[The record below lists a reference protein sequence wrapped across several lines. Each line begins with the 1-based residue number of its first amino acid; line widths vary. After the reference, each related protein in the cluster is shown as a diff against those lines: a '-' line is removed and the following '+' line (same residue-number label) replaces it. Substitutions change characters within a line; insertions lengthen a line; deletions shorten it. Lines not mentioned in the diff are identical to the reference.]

1 MGASSR
7 RRWTLAV
14 TSAASFTVVLGTLA
28 VPALIS
34 GGKGQS

>member
-14 TSAASFTVVLGTLA
+14 TSAASFTVVLGAL
-28 VPALIS
+28 VMSALIS